1 MPTRKEL
8 CIPQRTI
15 MTPGP
20 TEAEPRVLRAMG
32 APIIGQFDPAFT
44 GIMNE
49 TMQMLR
55 VLFQTENRW
64 AYPID
69 GTSRAGIEAV
79 LASVIEPGDSVLVP
93 IYGRFGYLLTE
104 IAERYG
110 ADVHTIEREWGT
122 VFRPDE
128 IISEMKKISPKIVA
142 MVHGETSTGRIH
154 PLKEIGEACRAQ
166 DALFIVDAVAT
177 IGGCAVKTDE
187 WKIDAVIGGTQK
199 CLSVPSGM
207 APITYNDRTAAVIA
221 ARKKVERGIAT
232 AADGKMLSG
241 HRPITSNYFDLSQL
255 EDYWSE
261 RRLNHHT
268 EATAMLY
275 ALREG
280 VRLVLEEGLEERFR
294 RHRRHEKALTA
305 GLAAMGLDLFGDPE
319 AKLPVVTCVQ
329 IPPEADGESI
339 RSMLLSQF
347 GIEIASSFGP
357 LQGKIWR
364 IGTMGYSCRKE
375 NVLFVLAGLEAVLIR
390 HGVAVKAGEALQ
402 AALNIYDL
410 PAETGVLS

>member
-1 MPTRKEL
+1 
-8 CIPQRTI
+8 

-55 VLFQTENRW
+55 ELFQTENRW

-110 ADVHTIEREWGT
+110 ADVHTIECEWGT

-187 WKIDAVIGGTQK
+187 WKIDAVIGE
-199 CLSVPSGM
+199 
-207 APITYNDRTAAVIA
+207 
-221 ARKKVERGIAT
+221 RKNAYRSLPE
-232 AADGKMLSG
+232 
-241 HRPITSNYFDLSQL
+241 
-255 EDYWSE
+255 W
-261 RRLNHHT
+261 RRLLIMT
-268 EATAMLY
+268 GRPLS
-275 ALREG
+275 
-280 VRLVLEEGLEERFR
+280 
-294 RHRRHEKALTA
+294 
-305 GLAAMGLDLFGDPE
+305 
-319 AKLPVVTCVQ
+319 LP
-329 IPPEADGESI
+329 
-339 RSMLLSQF
+339 R
-347 GIEIASSFGP
+347 
-357 LQGKIWR
+357 
-364 IGTMGYSCRKE
+364 
-375 NVLFVLAGLEAVLIR
+375 
-390 HGVAVKAGEALQ
+390 VKR
-402 AALNIYDL
+402 
-410 PAETGVLS
+410 